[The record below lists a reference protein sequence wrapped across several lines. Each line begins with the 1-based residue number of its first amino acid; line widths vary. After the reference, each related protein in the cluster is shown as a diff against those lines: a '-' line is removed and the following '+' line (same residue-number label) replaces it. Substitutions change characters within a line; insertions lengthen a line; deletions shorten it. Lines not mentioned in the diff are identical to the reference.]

1 MASPLL
7 KMGRTTR
14 FVVAVSMCLLVLGK
28 RNKSGSRARVVVA
41 ADAGESSAAVLS
53 KTEWSQ
59 APRGSLESI
68 WKSRSMA
75 EKRSLNGSQW
85 NLS

>member
-14 FVVAVSMCLLVLGK
+14 FVVAVSMFWLVFGK
-28 RNKSGSRARVVVA
+28 RNKTGSRARVVGAV
-41 ADAGESSAAVLS
+41 DAGGRSAAVPS
-53 KTEWSQ
+53 KTEWRQ

-68 WKSRSMA
+68 WKSRSIT
-75 EKRSLNGSQW
+75 EKKSLNGSRW